1 LLKHCVSRDLIVT
14 LFRCFY
20 WRIFAV
26 KAYTTFLPGN
36 SGPSR
41 ELVSAIKSPGHSI
54 NASPRCRLRAAISFA
69 SARAFFIRGICHLRP
84 RPFDQ
89 FSQTPDN
96 KQGDREFFF
105 KFLRTRRAKKGR
117 CRWKRSV
124 CKKLLYHA
132 PQNARWNN
140 ASRYIAC
147 TCFMI
152 THRRSP
158 PPSLPLL
165 CGARRCVVL

>member
-1 LLKHCVSRDLIVT
+1 MLKHGVSRDLIVT

-26 KAYTTFLPGN
+26 KAYTAFLPGN

-54 NASPRCRLRAAISFA
+54 NASPRCRLRAVISFA

-96 KQGDREFFF
+96 KQGDREFFLNF
-105 KFLRTRRAKKGR
+105 SERAARKRGDVDGKGQSAKSYFIMRPRMHAGITRHGISHARA
-117 CRWKRSV
+117 
-124 CKKLLYHA
+124 L
-132 PQNARWNN
+132 
-140 ASRYIAC
+140 
-147 TCFMI
+147 
-152 THRRSP
+152 
-158 PPSLPLL
+158 
-165 CGARRCVVL
+165 